1 MKLFLVADI
10 FALLVPY
17 SSPSEYCC
25 FSCFLLIFVCTFQFY
40 LSRFFFPHVTIFH
53 INRIFSRFTMWPVFA
68 LVMELRSKFA
78 SNILCINKSIPSLP
92 LSVLPLPVILFYP
105 FMYSLKLAR
114 CLNCPQRIL
123 YENSFGYTVFLR

>member
-25 FSCFLLIFVCTFQFY
+25 FSCFLRIFVCTFQFY
-40 LSRFFFPHVTIFH
+40 MSRFFFPHVTIFH

-68 LVMELRSKFA
+68 LVMELRSKFCIKHIVYKQIHPFPP
-78 SNILCINKSIPSLP
+78 SIRPSVTRDSILSL
-92 LSVLPLPVILFYP
+92 
-105 FMYSLKLAR
+105 YSLKLAR
-114 CLNCPQRIL
+114 CLNCPQRIP
-123 YENSFGYTVFLR
+123 YENSFGYTGFLR